1 MKIKFIGAIKSVTG
15 SCTLL
20 SFKIN
25 GREKYSIVDC
35 GMYQGGSEVD
45 KKNFEAFPFD
55 PASLDYVFLTH
66 VHIDHSGLV
75 PKLVKNGFKGQ
86 IIATSATADL
96 CGIML
101 RDSARIQQTE
111 TERYNRNRLRLG
123 NAPKEPLYTEDDAK
137 AALGYFKTVKYRE
150 ELFVYP
156 DISVSYYDAGHV
168 LGSSFLK
175 FKITEDGK
183 QFTVVFSGDIGNAPV
198 PILQDP
204 EQIGEADY
212 LIMESTYGDRV
223 RENDANRSLALARVV
238 NETVAAGGKVIIP
251 SFAVGRTQELIYE
264 MHQLRAKN
272 LVPDIPIFVDSPLAC
287 SATEIFRKHLECF
300 DKEMIDYLNSSDD
313 PFNFPNLS
321 YSSAPEES
329 RAINA
334 VDTPQVIISSSGM
347 ANNGRI
353 LHHLKYNI
361 FKKETT
367 ILFVGYQ
374 AAGTLGRLISEG
386 VKIVNIM
393 GDKYSVNARIEALH
407 SYSAHA
413 DQSGLIKWALSASGK
428 LRNVF
433 LVHGEENSKKIL
445 QSKLS
450 EVGLSSVVPDILDE
464 FEITAPESFKQTAD
478 GKAQKPVSEETG
490 AAVFAPRYDFMEKP
504 LKKIEGVKAPPDR
517 LDQDLD
523 RMSKKELIKT
533 LKEFRAQVQ
542 SMESRIDNLIA
553 RVRK

>member
-1 MKIKFIGAIKSVTG
+1 
-15 SCTLL
+15 
-20 SFKIN
+20 
-25 GREKYSIVDC
+25 
-35 GMYQGGSEVD
+35 
-45 KKNFEAFPFD
+45 
-55 PASLDYVFLTH
+55 
-66 VHIDHSGLV
+66 
-75 PKLVKNGFKGQ
+75 
-86 IIATSATADL
+86 
-96 CGIML
+96 
-101 RDSARIQQTE
+101 
-111 TERYNRNRLRLG
+111 
-123 NAPKEPLYTEDDAK
+123 
-137 AALGYFKTVKYRE
+137 
-150 ELFVYP
+150 
-156 DISVSYYDAGHV
+156 
-168 LGSSFLK
+168 GSSFLK
-175 FKITEDGK
+175 FKINEDGK

-238 NETVAAGGKVIIP
+238 NETVAAGGKIIIP

-272 LVPDIPIFVDSPLAC
+272 LVPEIPIFVDSPLAC
-287 SATEIFRKHLECF
+287 SATEIFRKHIECF
-300 DKEMIDYLNSSDD
+300 DKEMMEYLKSSDD

-321 YSSAPEES
+321 YSSTPEES

-334 VDTPQVIISSSGM
+334 DDTPQVIISSSGM

-361 FKKETT
+361 FKKEST

-386 VKIVNIM
+386 QKIVNIM
-393 GDKYSVNARIEALH
+393 GDKYSVNARVEALH

-413 DQSGLIKWALSASGK
+413 DQSGLIKWSLTSSRK

-433 LVHGEENSKKIL
+433 LIHGEDDSKKVL

-450 EVGLSSVVPDILDE
+450 EVGLASIVPDVFDE
-464 FEITAPESFKQTAD
+464 FEITSPDVFKQIAD
-478 GKAQKPVSEETG
+478 GKSQKPVSEETC
-490 AAVFAPRYDFMEKP
+490 AAVSTPKYEFMEKP
-504 LKKIEGVKAPPDR
+504 LKKIEGVKAVPDR

-523 RMSKKELIKT
+523 RMSKKELIKI
-533 LKEFRAQVQ
+533 LKEFRSQVQ
-542 SMESRIDNLIA
+542 SMESRIDNIIA
-553 RVRK
+553 RMRK